1 MVLISWALM
10 KTPTTKEAKEMILWL
25 WNKDTLIDEFPETEH
40 RRIEV
45 RKALMEWAKN
55 SIDTETTNS

>member
-1 MVLISWALM
+1 MTTM

-25 WNKDTLIDEFPETEH
+25 WHRDTLIDELPETEH
-40 RRIEV
+40 RRIKV

-55 SIDTETTNS
+55 SIDTETNNQ

>member
-1 MVLISWALM
+1 MILILWPLM